1 MSAPA
6 IPGRP
11 GSPPPAPAARGRL
24 KVCSAPVTRL
34 TPARGRSALGVLFL
48 VVFVDLLGFGMV
60 IPTMPL
66 YARHF
71 GVSEA
76 ITGLLSAGY
85 SAMQLVFAPIWGR
98 LSDRYGRRPML
109 LGSIAM
115 TAVGFLGYALAPS
128 FEWLLISRLFAGAAT
143 ANLAIARAYVADVTP
158 PEERAGGM
166 AIIGISFGLGFILGP
181 AMGGILTAR
190 YSLAAPGY
198 AAAAL
203 ATVNLVAAW
212 FILREPESH
221 ARAAHRPRFAA
232 LFEELKR
239 PGIRGVLLVSFLS
252 ILAFSA
258 LENTFAFL
266 AADAFG
272 VHDHDVPYLFVYIG
286 VLAVLVQGGLIR
298 PLVRRFG
305 ERRLLIAG
313 LSMQAVTFLALP
325 FAGSITGMLVV
336 LAPMSLGSGLTQPTL
351 SAILSKLAKKEDQGG
366 TMGLGESASALGR
379 IIGPISGTAT
389 YALAV
394 AFPYVTGGILMAIAA
409 VVATTLRAAPA
420 AAAPAME
427 S

>member
-1 MSAPA
+1 
-6 IPGRP
+6 
-11 GSPPPAPAARGRL
+11 
-24 KVCSAPVTRL
+24 VTRL

-48 VVFVDLLGFGMV
+48 VVLVDLLGFGMV

-115 TAVGFLGYALAPS
+115 TAVGFLGYAMAPS
-128 FEWLLISRLFAGAAT
+128 FGWLLVSRLFAGAAT

-181 AMGGILTAR
+181 AMGGILTSR

-203 ATVNLVAAW
+203 ATLNLVAAW

-221 ARAAHRPRFAA
+221 ARASHRPRFAA
-232 LFEELKR
+232 LLEELGR
-239 PGIRGVLLVSFLS
+239 PGIRGLLLVSFLS

-258 LENTFAFL
+258 MENTFAFL

-272 VHDHDVPYLFVYIG
+272 IHDHDVPYLFVYIG
-286 VLAVLVQGGLIR
+286 VLAVLVQGGLVR
-298 PLVRRFG
+298 PLARRFG
-305 ERRLLIAG
+305 ERKLLVAG
-313 LSMQAVTFLALP
+313 LGLQAASFAALP
-325 FAGSITGMLVV
+325 YAGSVAGLLVV

-351 SAILSKLAKKEDQGG
+351 SALLSKLAKKEDQGG
-366 TMGLGESASALGR
+366 TMGMGESASALGR
-379 IIGPISGTAT
+379 IIGPVSGTSS
-389 YALAV
+389 YALA
-394 AFPYVTGGILMAIAA
+394 AALPYLAGGLLM
-409 VVATTLRAAPA
+409 A
-420 AAAPAME
+420 AAAAVASNLRPGPGVDHDAAVAE
-427 S
+427 ERAPDA